1 VFITS
6 KQNVVPKLAFTGRRP
21 PLHLDPPEHTPY
33 RRALNPLL
41 KPERIAILEPMIRI
55 TAAELLKP
63 LVATGHCEVCADYSS
78 HLTIRVF
85 AEWMNVPEEMVV
97 DLQHMGRSYNI
108 AVQSADGQM
117 VRETSLKLYD
127 IARAMIDQRRQHPLD
142 PAIDPTTALLAARV
156 DGEAF
161 PDDMILGTIRQV
173 LVVGIIAPTIVV
185 GSIAVHLA
193 RDLELQRTLREDLS
207 LMPKA
212 IEEFLRLYTPY
223 RGFART
229 ANRDVVVNGRKIA
242 AGEPIALL
250 YASANRDEAVFK
262 NADQFVLDRPNI
274 AEHLAFGMGPHVCAG
289 VSLAR
294 LQLRVAI
301 EELLKCA
308 PRFP

>member
-1 VFITS
+1 M
-6 KQNVVPKLAFTGRRP
+6 AGRC
-21 PLHLDPPEHTPY
+21 D
-33 RRALNPLL
+33 
-41 KPERIAILEPMIRI
+41 
-55 TAAELLKP
+55 
-63 LVATGHCEVCADYSS
+63 VCADYLFA

-97 DLQHMGRSYNI
+97 DLQHMGRAYNI
-108 AVQSADGQM
+108 AVQSANGEM

-127 IARAMIDQRRQHPLD
+127 IARAMINQRREHPLD
-142 PAIDPTTALLAARV
+142 PATDPTTALLAARV
-156 DGEAF
+156 DGEPF

-193 RDLELQRTLREDLS
+193 RDPELQRTLREDLS

-229 ANRDVVVNGRKIA
+229 ANRDVVISGREIVPKLLRSRSRYL
-242 AGEPIALL
+242 LL

-289 VSLAR
+289 VPLAR

-308 PRFP
+308 PGFSLAAEPVQTRFPEIGALSVPLKFAG